1 MVEFFSD
8 WLLLGDLLW
17 DERLSDELLSA
28 ELWSMASVFCAPSPA
43 ITTTDVTSAGLLRK
57 AMPNPAAS
65 SSGKMKTQNTTSGSR
80 LSSIMRAQSR
90 CRYPDQRPLWRT
102 ERLGWPGFGVV
113 GVGSGVFGV
122 SGVVVSVAIYFS
134 RR

>member
-8 WLLLGDLLW
+8 GLLL
-17 DERLSDELLSA
+17 DELLSDELLSA
-28 ELWSMASVFCAPSPA
+28 EPWSMASVFCAPSPA

-80 LSSIMRAQSR
+80 LSSRMRAHSR
-90 CRYPDQRPLWRT
+90 CRYPDQRSLWRA
-102 ERLGWPGFGVV
+102 GPG
-113 GVGSGVFGV
+113 
-122 SGVVVSVAIYFS
+122 
-134 RR
+134 